1 MGLILLCFCVL
12 GFFWGVV
19 GVVWCCVW
27 CAVTAMATKGAIATM
42 VHCTVREN
50 GNSGI
55 RAQEDSTIHIYG
67 NKTSIDS
74 NCSRISRTQKDRSG
88 LFTSDTSTILIHE
101 PLSLACSHDNI
112 SGNDTKGSGIKVVP

>member
-1 MGLILLCFCVL
+1 MWL
-12 GFFWGVV
+12 GFGVV
-19 GVVWCCVW
+19 FGVLSLPPPLFLLP
-27 CAVTAMATKGAIATM
+27 AMATKGAIATM